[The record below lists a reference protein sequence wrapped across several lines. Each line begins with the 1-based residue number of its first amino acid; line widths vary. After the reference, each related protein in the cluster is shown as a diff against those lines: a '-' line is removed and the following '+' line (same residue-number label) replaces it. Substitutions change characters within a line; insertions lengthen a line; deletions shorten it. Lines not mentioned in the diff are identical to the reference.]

1 LGLALIAHSPLG
13 GPRRARTLTRLP
25 DLSEIA
31 GRHSATAAETG
42 LAWVL
47 SLSPNVVAIPG
58 ARRPESA
65 RSAARAASL
74 KLGDDDRAALTV
86 AFGGAPSLSPR
97 SGASP
102 DASAQ
107 GDVVIVMGIPGAGK
121 TRAAAAYVERGYE
134 RLNRDERGGSL
145 RALAGELDQ
154 RLTVGMRRA

>member
-1 LGLALIAHSPLG
+1 WRTSVRALARLVEERLVKRVGLANVTRTQLDEALELAPIAAVQVALSPLDDHALRGGVVARCTELGFALIAPPAVG

-86 AFGGAPSLSPR
+86 AFGGAP
-97 SGASP
+97 
-102 DASAQ
+102 
-107 GDVVIVMGIPGAGK
+107 
-121 TRAAAAYVERGYE
+121 
-134 RLNRDERGGSL
+134 
-145 RALAGELDQ
+145 
-154 RLTVGMRRA
+154 